1 MRQLLPP
8 RSKKN
13 RSSKNSMSCP
23 HGAPRWSNNAR
34 SADYVPPGS
43 TRAPLPVR
51 AALTSS
57 PMRADDRFID
67 GRAPDGAGGEEKLA
81 VLDHL
86 GLDEELGF
94 PRSWHIATGMNG
106 LS

>member
-1 MRQLLPP
+1 
-8 RSKKN
+8 
-13 RSSKNSMSCP
+13 
-23 HGAPRWSNNAR
+23 
-34 SADYVPPGS
+34 
-43 TRAPLPVR
+43 
-51 AALTSS
+51 
-57 PMRADDRFID
+57 MRADDRFID
-67 GRAPDGAGGEEKLA
+67 GRAPVGAGGEEKLA